1 MPLPS
6 QSGRSAGRSRA
17 STRRRRR
24 RSRRPLALLVLVVA
38 AVGVAGWYFWGGDAD
53 QPSEQPGETKLAANN
68 GTPESA
74 EQPRNQIHGTKTPE
88 STPPTSDVPKA
99 DTVRRPEPVGSN
111 SQNPT
116 PSAPTPSGVVPADV
130 SATLRDAEDALS
142 RGELVDARSL
152 LNQVLLDPR
161 TPRSERTIIRE
172 QMGAINEELIF
183 GPRILPNDPL
193 VDTYRVQGGDS
204 LDRIARNEGLAVDW
218 RFLQRINGLAN
229 PNMIR
234 RDQTLKIV
242 RGPFHAVVYKDQYR
256 MDVFAGPPDDPS
268 NWMFIR
274 SFNVGLGSDDSTP
287 VGEFVVRSDSK
298 LVNPT
303 WTNPRTGEVYAADN
317 PENPIGERWL
327 GLQGVGQ
334 YAALAGY
341 GIHGTIEPDSIGTQA
356 SMGCV
361 RLKPVDIEIV
371 YEMLAEAVSV
381 VVIEE

>member
-1 MPLPS
+1 M
-6 QSGRSAGRSRA
+6 
-17 STRRRRR
+17 
-24 RSRRPLALLVLVVA
+24 
-38 AVGVAGWYFWGGDAD
+38 
-53 QPSEQPGETKLAANN
+53 
-68 GTPESA
+68 
-74 EQPRNQIHGTKTPE
+74 
-88 STPPTSDVPKA
+88 
-99 DTVRRPEPVGSN
+99 
-111 SQNPT
+111 
-116 PSAPTPSGVVPADV
+116 
-130 SATLRDAEDALS
+130 
-142 RGELVDARSL
+142 
-152 LNQVLLDPR
+152 
-161 TPRSERTIIRE
+161 
-172 QMGAINEELIF
+172 NEELIF
-183 GPRILPNDPL
+183 GPRILPDDPL

-361 RLKPVDIEIV
+361 RLKPADIEIV